1 MKIDFLFYQPDR
13 VGTIKEVEFGIL
25 SPERIRDMSCCE
37 VFRHIT
43 GNQKSHPG
51 TQSDARLGVI
61 DRGHICQSCLQD
73 YNDCP
78 GHMGHINLA
87 KPVFHPL
94 YLNAVLKKLLTMI
107 CFSCSRLILN
117 PDLDAKTSSKLR
129 VIKSRIPKARFNLLK
144 TLIDD
149 QRKKNASC
157 PNCGATTH
165 SKIQLHPDFLSKLI
179 VIYETGTGANKKKI
193 ERQINPEIALAILKG
208 MTDED
213 ITLCG
218 FNPALSRPEWMI
230 WTVLPFPPITV
241 RPPTKLDIG
250 RDADDDLTIKL
261 SDISKTNNNI
271 KIQLQKIADAKEDRA
286 GGSTYG
292 DIDFLWE
299 ILQFHVTTYIDN
311 ESTKKTSVHRSGR
324 PLKALVQRIK
334 TKEGRVR
341 WNLMGK
347 RVDDSGRTVVTPD
360 NNINIDEIGVPRK
373 IATNLV
379 KPEFVT
385 PFNIERLQQYVYN
398 GMDVYPGAK
407 YMVPKGSKFKK
418 PLKVM
423 SREKRQEIKL
433 QYGDVVFRNLL
444 DGDWVL
450 VNRHPSLHRMSMMA
464 HKIVILKGETFRLNV
479 NAVTPYNA
487 DFDRLISV

>member
-1 MKIDFLFYQPDR
+1 MKIDFLFYEPDR
-13 VGTIKEVEFGIL
+13 VATVKEVVFGIL
-25 SPERIRDMSCCE
+25 SPERIKAMSCCE
-37 VFRHIT
+37 IFRHIT

-51 TQSDARLGVI
+51 TQSDARLGII
-61 DRGHICQSCLQD
+61 DRGRVCQTCLQD
-73 YNDCP
+73 NNDCP

-94 YLNAVLKKLLTMI
+94 YLNAVLKKLLTMV
-107 CFSCSRLILN
+107 CLSCSRLILN
-117 PDLDAKTSSKLR
+117 PELEKATAKIRAIRSKL
-129 VIKSRIPKARFNLLK
+129 PKARFNLLK
-144 TLIDD
+144 QLIDD
-149 QRKKNASC
+149 QRKKNSSC
-157 PNCGATTH
+157 PHCGATTH
-165 SKIQLHPDFLSKLI
+165 SKIKTHPNFLSKLT
-179 VIYETGTGANKKKI
+179 VIYETGSGKDKGQI
-193 ERQINPEIALAILKG
+193 ERQINPEIALAVLTG
-208 MTDED
+208 MVDED
-213 ITLCG
+213 ISLAG
-218 FNPALSRPEWMI
+218 FNPKLSRPEWMI
-230 WTVLPFPPITV
+230 WTVLPFPPIAV

-261 SDISKTNNNI
+261 NDISKTNNNI
-271 KIQLQKIADAKEDRA
+271 KQQLQKIADSREA
-286 GGSTYG
+286 GEAPSSYG
-292 DIDFLWE
+292 DIEFLWE
-299 ILQFHVTTYIDN
+299 ILQFHVWTYIDN

-360 NNINIDEIGVPRK
+360 NNINIDEIGIPRK

-385 PFNIERLQQYVYN
+385 PFNIERLQQYVHN
-398 GMDVYPGAK
+398 GMETYPGAK
-407 YMVPKGSKFKK
+407 YIVPKGSRFKK
-418 PLKVM
+418 PLKM
-423 SREKRQEIKL
+423 MNKERRQEIKL
-433 QYGDVVFRNLL
+433 QYGDVVFRNLQ

-487 DFDRLISV
+487 D